1 MQRSMAVQWPC
12 MKQEVSQCP
21 GKHNKAK
28 LKSAEYMSNHKLDE
42 VPVAC
47 TDERH
52 RTNEARETVGS
63 ADGV

>member
-1 MQRSMAVQWPC
+1 MAVLWPC
-12 MKQEVSQCP
+12 RKPGVSQCP
-21 GKHNKAK
+21 GGHNKAK
-28 LKSAEYMSNHKLDE
+28 PKSAEYMPDHKLVE

-63 ADGV
+63 AGSV